1 MYFNNIHIGIYL
13 VLGLLGCIV
22 GQISGMLNERFADH
36 KKIFSKDTLRYLKI
50 NFEPHYIIMTITA
63 LMYLV
68 TIYIV
73 GIDLKNWYANIDLIS
88 YIIIIPMLISV
99 FIIDIKHEIIPN
111 RIVINMLE
119 VGMISAFA
127 NGVFNPNGTS
137 IAFDRLT
144 GMLVGGGIFLIIT
157 LIGGLIAGKEAMGM
171 GDVKFVG
178 VLRITFWYKE
188 YYYNIS
194 TFILNRCNNKYIN
207 YFI

>member
-1 MYFNNIHIGIYL
+1 MYFNDIHIGIYL

-68 TIYIV
+68 TLYIV

-194 TFILNRCNNKYIN
+194 TFMLNRCNNKYIN

>member
-1 MYFNNIHIGIYL
+1 MYFNDIHIGIYL

-68 TIYIV
+68 TLYIV

>member
-1 MYFNNIHIGIYL
+1 MYFNDIHIGIYL

-68 TIYIV
+68 TLYIV

-188 YYYNIS
+188 YYYTIS

>member
-1 MYFNNIHIGIYL
+1 MYFNDIHIGIYL

-68 TIYIV
+68 TLYIV

-119 VGMISAFA
+119 VGMISSFA

>member
-1 MYFNNIHIGIYL
+1 MYFNDIHIGIYL

-68 TIYIV
+68 TLYIV

-188 YYYNIS
+188 HYYNIN

>member
-1 MYFNNIHIGIYL
+1 MYFNDIHIGIYL

-22 GQISGMLNERFADH
+22 GQISGILNERFADH

-68 TIYIV
+68 TLYIV

>member
-1 MYFNNIHIGIYL
+1 MYFNDIHIGIYL

-68 TIYIV
+68 TLYIV

-144 GMLVGGGIFLIIT
+144 GMLVGGGILLIIT

>member
-1 MYFNNIHIGIYL
+1 MYFNDIHIGIYL

-22 GQISGMLNERFADH
+22 GQFSGMLNERFADH

-68 TIYIV
+68 TLYIV

>member
-1 MYFNNIHIGIYL
+1 MYFNDIHIGIYL

-68 TIYIV
+68 TLYIV

-171 GDVKFVG
+171 GDIKFVG

>member
-1 MYFNNIHIGIYL
+1 MYFNDIHIGIYL

-68 TIYIV
+68 TLYIV

-188 YYYNIS
+188 HYYNIS
-194 TFILNRCNNKYIN
+194 TFVLNRCNNKYIN

>member
-1 MYFNNIHIGIYL
+1 MYFNDIHIGIYL

-22 GQISGMLNERFADH
+22 GQISGMLNERFAEH

-68 TIYIV
+68 TLYIV

>member
-1 MYFNNIHIGIYL
+1 MYFNDIHIGIYL

-68 TIYIV
+68 TLYIV

-157 LIGGLIAGKEAMGM
+157 FIGGLIAGKEAMGM

>member
-1 MYFNNIHIGIYL
+1 MYFNDIHIGIYL

-68 TIYIV
+68 TLYIV
-73 GIDLKNWYANIDLIS
+73 GIDIKNWYANIDLIS

>member
-68 TIYIV
+68 TLYIV

>member
-1 MYFNNIHIGIYL
+1 
-13 VLGLLGCIV
+13 
-22 GQISGMLNERFADH
+22 
-36 KKIFSKDTLRYLKI
+36 
-50 NFEPHYIIMTITA
+50 
-63 LMYLV
+63 
-68 TIYIV
+68 
-73 GIDLKNWYANIDLIS
+73 
-88 YIIIIPMLISV
+88 IIIPMLISV

-194 TFILNRCNNKYIN
+194 
-207 YFI
+207 

>member
-68 TIYIV
+68 TLYIV

-157 LIGGLIAGKEAMGM
+157 FIGGLIAGKEAMGM

>member
-1 MYFNNIHIGIYL
+1 MYFNDIHIGIYL

>member
-1 MYFNNIHIGIYL
+1 MYFNDIHIGIYL

-68 TIYIV
+68 TLYIV

-88 YIIIIPMLISV
+88 YIITIPMLISV

>member
-1 MYFNNIHIGIYL
+1 MYFNDIHIGIYL

-68 TIYIV
+68 TLYIV

-137 IAFDRLT
+137 VAFDRLT

>member
-1 MYFNNIHIGIYL
+1 MYFNDIHIGIYL

-68 TIYIV
+68 TLYIV

-127 NGVFNPNGTS
+127 NAVFNPNGTS

>member
-1 MYFNNIHIGIYL
+1 MYFNDIHIGIYL

-68 TIYIV
+68 TLYIV

-137 IAFDRLT
+137 IAFGRLT

>member
-1 MYFNNIHIGIYL
+1 MYFNDIHIGIYL

-50 NFEPHYIIMTITA
+50 NFEPHYIIMIITA

-68 TIYIV
+68 TLYIV